1 MLSPFLPNFTL
12 EYKAGVR
19 NQAAGF
25 LSRSPVGQNQESG
38 SQNRVMHIEVED
50 SGTTMDKV
58 QASQTDDPELLMLID
73 YLERQVLPEN
83 PVAARRVVAQ
93 AVKGYYCT

>member
-1 MLSPFLPNFTL
+1 MLSPFLPNLTL

-19 NQAAGF
+19 NQAADS

-83 PVAARRVVAQ
+83 PVAARRVAAQ
-93 AVKGYYCT
+93 AVKRYYCT